1 VDETR
6 VRKLRPLAAL
16 VAGLLLAAPPAS
28 AAPPAGLVAAQDA
41 DERVVTAEGRGETD
55 EQALKDAFRKAIEEV
70 VGVLVSS
77 ESEVRNFAGVSDR
90 IYAHSEGY
98 VRRYEILDK
107 YQDVGGVRVVKA
119 RVRVTQG
126 AIADDLIALKVLQ
139 MELGNPKILAI
150 VDDEAGGERG
160 AFSRLALAR
169 INHYLGARGFD
180 YVDAAELASPGPASA
195 ATTALER
202 SRAVAQRAGA
212 DVFVTVSADLRE
224 TRQSGEYRFARASV
238 RISAFEVTTG
248 RGLAADSGYSRELA
262 LRSGLE
268 SSKEAA
274 IEEAVGDAID
284 RTMRLV
290 VQRWKSDVAKG
301 RPFRVSIRG
310 LRSYDQQRAFT
321 AILEGV
327 GRELKLDASG
337 GGTAAYTVWSREE
350 TAALIDR
357 ILAKGGKIKGL
368 TLRKQDQTRLEFEIR

>member
-1 VDETR
+1 M
-6 VRKLRPLAAL
+6 RPLAAL
-16 VAGLLLAAPPAS
+16 AVAGWLLAAQPAL
-28 AAPPAGLVAAQDA
+28 AAPSPAAVLDA
-41 DERVVTAEGRGETD
+41 GERVVTVEGRGETD

-98 VRRYEILDK
+98 VRRYELLDK
-107 YQDVGGVRVVKA
+107 YQDVGGVRVVMA

-126 AIADDLIALKVLQ
+126 AIADDLVALKVLQ
-139 MELGNPKILAI
+139 MELGNPKILA
-150 VDDEAGGERG
+150 VAGDEGSQGGESST
-160 AFSRLALAR
+160 FSRLALDR
-169 INHYLGARGFD
+169 VNHYLGAKGFD
-180 YVDAAELASPGPASA
+180 YVDAAELEGPGPAVEAPS
-195 ATTALER
+195 ALER
-202 SRAVAQRAGA
+202 ARAVAARAGA

-224 TRQSGEYRFARASV
+224 TRQSGAYRFARASV
-238 RISAFEVTTG
+238 RISAFEVATG

-262 LRSGLE
+262 LRSGVE

-301 RPFRVSIRG
+301 RPFRVAIRG
-310 LRSYDQQRAFT
+310 LGSYAQQRAFT
-321 AILEGV
+321 SVLEEV

-337 GGTAAYTVWSREE
+337 GGGASYTLWSREE
-350 TAALIDR
+350 TATLIDR

-368 TLRKQDQTRLEFEIR
+368 TLRKQDQGRLEFEIR